1 MVSIFAREITD
12 DLTGLVKKTNEFVA
26 KNKDAKAQAFLVLMT
41 DDPDQ
46 AEEDLKKLAKKTK
59 VKIPF
64 TVFDGKTGPKNYK
77 IAKDA
82 DVTVLM
88 WRGKSV
94 KANHAF
100 KKGELN
106 KEEIAKV
113 AKSTEKILTK

>member
-12 DLTGLVKKTNEFVA
+12 DLASLVKKTNEYVT
-26 KNKDAKAQAFLVLMT
+26 KNKGAKAQAMLVLMT
-41 DDPDQ
+41 DDPDA
-46 AEEDLKKLAKKTK
+46 AEEQLTALAKKTK
-59 VKIPF
+59 VKFPL

-82 DVTVLM
+82 DVTVLL
-88 WRGKSV
+88 WRGKEV

-106 KEEIAKV
+106 KEAIAKFE
-113 AKSTEKILTK
+113 KSTEKILTK